1 MHCSRAGSLRI
12 EIAHLFSVPIS
23 VSYAV
28 TGDDFHTAS
37 MGASGK
43 GVAATHGRTVVDT
56 RVVPEGN
63 TVDADSLT
71 WVTMGDGITESS
83 TFSVGSNH
91 PHRLRLR
98 ERTSSPHAAPM
109 PARGR
114 CPHPIPHPAAIDAVN
129 PAPDGGREYFSLASQ
144 PSRNPLGRVLRSRR
158 CRLCRTACREGGGW
172 TTYPAQM
179 TFCKH
184 FLLRL
189 CPARSTNT
197 IHSEVLESG
206 ACL

>member
-1 MHCSRAGSLRI
+1 MGTTPTLDALFLAISLLMQLMHCSRAGSLQI
-12 EIAHLFSVPIS
+12 ETAHLFSVPIS

-71 WVTMGDGITESS
+71 WVTMGDGITESRA
-83 TFSVGSNH
+83 FSVGSNH

-114 CPHPIPHPAAIDAVN
+114 CPPPYPSPSRHRRREPGTGRRTRVFFFSFAAI
-129 PAPDGGREYFSLASQ
+129 Q
-144 PSRNPLGRVLRSRR
+144 
-158 CRLCRTACREGGGW
+158 
-172 TTYPAQM
+172 
-179 TFCKH
+179 KH
-184 FLLRL
+184 
-189 CPARSTNT
+189 
-197 IHSEVLESG
+197 SG
-206 ACL
+206 ARFEVPTLPVVPNRLS